1 MNNITLINKNGLNVT
16 VTQERLV
23 EIILNLKKKDIVNI
37 ALEILDYDDTLK
49 EFVTRRYKDCLKNA
63 KGFNEMSNDPTFSF
77 VSESYKAVSD
87 NYAQEAELWKHLV
100 NYFNK
105 NNK

>member
-37 ALEILDYDDTLK
+37 ALEILDHDDTLK
-49 EFVTRRYKDCLKNA
+49 
-63 KGFNEMSNDPTFSF
+63 
-77 VSESYKAVSD
+77 
-87 NYAQEAELWKHLV
+87 
-100 NYFNK
+100 
-105 NNK
+105 